1 MSDMK
6 RSKKKPLSSPH
17 APGQEPLVS
26 FAHLSLSFEPADEGS
41 SMPDLSYGFPAG
53 REEEL
58 YETGYL
64 AKFFL
69 RC

>member
-1 MSDMK
+1 MK
-6 RSKKKPLSSPH
+6 RLKKNHFATPD

-26 FAHLSLSFEPADEGS
+26 FAHLSLSVALADE
-41 SMPDLSYGFPAG
+41 LSVPPYGFPAG
-53 REEEL
+53 QEEEL

-64 AKFFL
+64 SKFFL